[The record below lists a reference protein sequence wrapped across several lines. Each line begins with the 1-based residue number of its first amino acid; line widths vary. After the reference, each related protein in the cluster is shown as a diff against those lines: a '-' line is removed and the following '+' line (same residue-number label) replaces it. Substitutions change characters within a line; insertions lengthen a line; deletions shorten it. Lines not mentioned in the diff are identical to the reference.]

1 MLYHKQI
8 GLPITVN
15 KALGHYVCK
24 FTMHSLV
31 ACLNDRYG
39 KVKPPLEID
48 VTKENVIEI
57 EILGQS
63 IAKVVIRQ
71 AYNQDKDLSMAL
83 IPDGNRAIVKT
94 LWLNDK
100 ADNHQT
106 LDESKY
112 FKV

>member
-8 GLPITVN
+8 GLPVTVN

-24 FTMHSLV
+24 FTMHSLQ

-48 VTKENVIEI
+48 ITAQNVVEC

-63 IAKVVIRQ
+63 VAKVVIRQ
-71 AYNQDKDLSMAL
+71 SYNETKDISLAL

-100 ADNHQT
+100 TDNHLT

-112 FKV
+112 SKV